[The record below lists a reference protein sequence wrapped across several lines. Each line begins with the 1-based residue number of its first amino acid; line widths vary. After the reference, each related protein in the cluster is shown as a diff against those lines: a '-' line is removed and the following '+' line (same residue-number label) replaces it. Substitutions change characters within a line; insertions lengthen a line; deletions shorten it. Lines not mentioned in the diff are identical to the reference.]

1 MNYRIENIQP
11 VLNVRDVAA
20 SVDFY
25 TRVLDFE
32 AAPWGDQNFT
42 SVNRDGSCIYL
53 CRNGQ
58 GASGTWIWIG
68 FDGDIFALFA
78 EFKARGANISMEPT
92 NFSWAFEMRIVDPDG
107 HTLRFGTEPDASLPF
122 AD

>member
-11 VLNVRDVAA
+11 VLNVRDISA

-25 TRVLDFE
+25 TRVLGFSV
-32 AAPWGDQNFT
+32 APWGDENFT
-42 SVNRDGSCIYL
+42 SVDRDGSCIYL

-58 GASGTWIWIG
+58 GCDGTWIWIG
-68 FDGDIFALFA
+68 FDGDIRALFE
-78 EFKARGANISMEPT
+78 EFRLRGAVFAMEPR
-92 NFSWAFEMRIVDPDG
+92 NFSWAFEMRILDPDG
-107 HTLRFGTEPDASLPF
+107 HTLRFGTEPDPSIPF